1 MEVVIPAWL
10 AARMT
15 GLFGSLAKAEKIYN
29 LKIVVAEQWPV
40 ETKDKIESLKSV
52 YHRTPTDVF
61 TTIAEILEDH
71 EARLQAL
78 EARFPQIVFE
88 S

>member
-1 MEVVIPAWL
+1 M
-10 AARMT
+10 
-15 GLFGSLAKAEKIYN
+15 
-29 LKIVVAEQWPV
+29 
-40 ETKDKIESLKSV
+40 ETKDKIESLKWL
-52 YHRTPTDVF
+52 YNQTAIDVF
-61 TTIAEILEDH
+61 TVISEILEDH